1 MRVLTVEDLTVL
13 HGLLP
18 KIEYN
23 PSWANGTGYFD
34 FAVAV
39 AVDEL
44 SASEDDIGRKIL
56 FVPCRLE
63 DLKFTVVLFQRST
76 SDRIVMHA
84 PVGFDNP
91 SIDDREVVDR
101 ERAAIWDHVGRSNG
115 GVPLTAAGEY
125 YREAF
130 KTMPRMRNMLFS
142 VLSRLPP
149 EEVPHVPAVTPDQIM
164 NMSLNRGTIAS
175 PVDEV
180 VRDLN
185 YQLGHLSLM
194 RGFFGM
200 LKPVVFVSSA
210 ASTAVLQAVVSR
222 FETNGWNVSYHEHD
236 PSPLKKESRIV
247 EFVFQLAEIA
257 TTALPERATES
268 DA

>member
-1 MRVLTVEDLTVL
+1 MRVLTVHDLTVL

-23 PSWANGTGYFD
+23 PRWANGTGYFD

-44 SASEDDIGRKIL
+44 SASEDDNGRKIL
-56 FVPCRLE
+56 FVPCHLE
-63 DLKFTVVLFQRST
+63 DQKFTVVLFQRST

-91 SIDDREVVDR
+91 TIDDREVIDR
-101 ERAAIWDHVGRSNG
+101 ERTAWEHVGRRNG

-130 KTMPRMRNMLFS
+130 RTMPRMRNMLLS

-149 EEVPHVPAVTPDQIM
+149 EETPHVPAVTPDQIM
-164 NMSLNRGTIAS
+164 HMSLNRGIIAS

-200 LKPVVFVSSA
+200 LRPVVSVSSA
-210 ASTAVLQAVVSR
+210 ASTTVLQAVVAR
-222 FETNGWNVSYHEHD
+222 FEANGWNVSYHEHD

-247 EFVFQLAEIA
+247 EFVFQLAEKV
-257 TTALPERATES
+257 TTTLPERATEPG
-268 DA
+268 A

>member
-18 KIEYN
+18 KIEYD

-39 AVDEL
+39 DVKEL

-91 SIDDREVVDR
+91 TIDDREVVDR
-101 ERAAIWDHVGRSNG
+101 ERVAWEHVARSNG

-130 KTMPRMRNMLFS
+130 RTMPRMRDMLMS

-149 EEVPHVPAVTPDQIM
+149 EATPHVPAVTPDQIM
-164 NMSLNRGTIAS
+164 HMSLNRGTIAS

-194 RGFFGM
+194 CGFFGV
-200 LKPVVFVSSA
+200 LRPVVSVSASVTTAELLTVAGRFQA
-210 ASTAVLQAVVSR
+210 A
-222 FETNGWNVSYHEHD
+222 GWEVGYYDRNL
-236 PSPLKKESRIV
+236 SPLKNGSRIV
-247 EFVFQLAEIA
+247 EFVFQLVEKV
-257 TTALPERATES
+257 TMELPQRATES